1 MVSPQAPLRV
11 VRSLRTARAVSILLL
26 QHDASAVAAIA
37 AVLEQAGFHVAVAT
51 DTDAPGPLD
60 VAGCDVA
67 AIGVGGSAENRVDLC
82 QRLRAE
88 GHLGAIV
95 VLVAEAS
102 EAVALLDAGAD
113 DFVVPPIDR
122 SELVARVQGALRRAV
137 TRARCRWGSVEID
150 RVHRAAYLRGQ
161 LLPLTAR
168 EYALLSSLLEAG
180 GDLVSRADLLSRVW
194 GRDEDPGSNLVEVHL
209 SRLRDKLG
217 MDADMVET
225 VRRAGYRLRR

>member
-1 MVSPQAPLRV
+1 MS
-11 VRSLRTARAVSILLL
+11 
-26 QHDASAVAAIA
+26 
-37 AVLEQAGFHVAVAT
+37 
-51 DTDAPGPLD
+51 
-60 VAGCDVA
+60 
-67 AIGVGGSAENRVDLC
+67 C

-95 VLVAEAS
+95 VLSAKAN
-102 EAVALLDAGAD
+102 EAVGLIDAGAD
-113 DFVVPPIDR
+113 DFVVPPIEG

-137 TRARCRWGSVEID
+137 TRARSRWGSVEID

-161 LLPLTAR
+161 LLPLTSR

-180 GDLVSRADLLSRVW
+180 GDVVSRADLLSKVW

-217 MDADMVET
+217 MDAELIET

>member
-1 MVSPQAPLRV
+1 
-11 VRSLRTARAVSILLL
+11 VSILLL
-26 QHDASAVAAIA
+26 QHDATEVAAIA
-37 AVLEQAGFHVAVAT
+37 AVLEQAGFQVTVAT
-51 DTDAPGPLD
+51 DADDPGGAAVAEFD
-60 VAGCDVA
+60 VV
-67 AIGVGGSAENRVDLC
+67 AIGVAGSFEDRVMSC

-95 VLVAEAS
+95 VLSAKAN
-102 EAVALLDAGAD
+102 EAVGLIDAGAD
-113 DFVVPPIDR
+113 DFVVPPIEG

-137 TRARCRWGSVEID
+137 TRARSRWGSVEID

-161 LLPLTAR
+161 LLPLTSR

-180 GDLVSRADLLSRVW
+180 GDVVSRADLLSKVW

-217 MDADMVET
+217 MDAELIET